1 MLNGLQKDNLQLNI
15 IRFFM
20 KGVSSLKKKEKYCEA
35 EIDVILVNSA
45 DVITTSEIGDNGFD
59 EEGWA

>member
-1 MLNGLQKDNLQLNI
+1 
-15 IRFFM
+15 M